1 MRSRR
6 KKGLLTGFKREFAD
20 VVNKYNR
27 RNGPLLAKGLGFSFL
42 FGLIPMLFLSVSLTA
57 YLYKVTPG
65 LQRFIMEDFLAFIPF
80 GTRQNLVSHVLNA
93 SNSWETIGI
102 MGILILLVVAM
113 TLFDSIERT
122 MATMLDAP
130 RRKFHFAR
138 LISLALM
145 VGAVLVFFG
154 AAILSTVTTYFRSA
168 FNISQGL
175 VSWGGKLMSWLMF
188 GLVLLGF
195 FYLFARRRLK
205 FWPTLGIAL
214 ITSLLWQLVIFAGSS
229 LIKYAGRK
237 VIIYGALAWVT
248 AILLYLRILAELV
261 IFSSLF
267 VSRAS
272 PSDA

>member
-1 MRSRR
+1 M
-6 KKGLLTGFKREFAD
+6 LTGFKREFAD